1 MTTFRTGQ
9 EKPDGIRRSFLHE
22 SGYTFIEL
30 TIVILLIGTTLSLAI
45 PRFRYSLLTDDLK
58 STTRKLTAIIK
69 DLRNQAVR
77 EQNSL
82 TLHFDLGSNRYWI
95 DSDDMTEEE
104 RLLTSEKATSL
115 PSGVRIL
122 DVWSNIKGKKMAG
135 EAPLLFNKKGYVPPS
150 AIHLG
155 SEDGSEFTLVLSP
168 FLRRVMVLKG
178 YFDFE
183 DV

>member
-1 MTTFRTGQ
+1 MTIFGSGQ
-9 EKPDGIRRSFLHE
+9 EKPGWIRRSFLHE
-22 SGYTFIEL
+22 RGYTFIEL
-30 TIVILLIGTTLSLAI
+30 TIVILLIGSTLALAI

-69 DLRNQAVR
+69 NLRNQAVR

-82 TLHFDLGSNRYWI
+82 TLHFDLGSNRFWI
-95 DSDDMTEEE
+95 DSEDMTEEE
-104 RLLTSEKATSL
+104 RLLIREKATSL

-135 EAPLLFNKKGYVPPS
+135 EATILFNKKGYMQPS

-155 SEDGSEFTLVLSP
+155 SEDGSKFTLVLSP
-168 FLRRVMVLKG
+168 FLRKVTVLKG
-178 YFDFE
+178 YLDFE